1 MQKNLLTNVNINSD
15 NNEKTKCLSGNIWG
29 GNFQGG
35 NSPGGN
41 WMVGNFQGGSFH
53 DALSREEYLRN
64 LKETFGKREPY

>member
-1 MQKNLLTNVNINSD
+1 MGKYLGWEFS
-15 NNEKTKCLSGNIWG
+15 
-29 GNFQGG
+29 GG

-53 DALSREEYLRN
+53 DTLSREEYLRN